1 MTCKECDK
9 FCRFPKNPKCGLCAE
24 EVDNVINGTTTNK
37 NVIVS
42 EDTVCSYRWA
52 YPQNGIIEE
61 AKGGAE

>member
-24 EVDNVINGTTTNK
+24 EVDNIINGIQKDN

-42 EDTVCSYRWA
+42 ENTVCTYRWA
-52 YPQNGIIEE
+52 YPQNRIIEE
-61 AKGGAE
+61 IKGGAE